1 MATERRDSFFMFYVI
16 AFVFVAVAAG
26 GVYFFWTGKQK
37 RLEEEGKARAAVV
50 EQGPLITTAVSARG
64 PDFRKVSLLG
74 EARPFKTATL
84 YAKVSG
90 YLSRIAVDAGDRV
103 KAGQFIAEINSPEL
117 DAQYRGAA
125 AALENRRKLAERT
138 RDLAE
143 KGFFSQQALDN
154 AETDVRTQEDVA
166 KEIRTMQ
173 NYRRLVA
180 PFDGVVTT
188 RYVDPGALVTNA
200 TSNQTSAQPVVTI
213 SDPSKLRV
221 TVYVDQADAAFIKPG
236 TKVEIADS
244 SNPTV
249 KAEATVSRTSGEL
262 DPRTRTMAT
271 QVDFDN
277 SKGTFISGSFVS
289 VSLLIPAKSFIEVP
303 SAALVTREG
312 KTYVAAVGD
321 DKRVK
326 LTPIEVAGTD
336 GKTLRVASGIS
347 EGVRVALSL
356 PNTVSDGARV
366 NPAPPPP
373 GAAPATAAGPA
384 ALPPAA
390 GAAPAVPPSPATAA
404 TAASPASQATGQQRS
419 SPSGDQAG
427 SPPKR

>member
-1 MATERRDSFFMFYVI
+1 V
-16 AFVFVAVAAG
+16 
-26 GVYFFWTGKQK
+26 
-37 RLEEEGKARAAVV
+37 
-50 EQGPLITTAVSARG
+50 
-64 PDFRKVSLLG
+64 
-74 EARPFKTATL
+74 
-84 YAKVSG
+84 
-90 YLSRIAVDAGDRV
+90 
-103 KAGQFIAEINSPEL
+103 
-117 DAQYRGAA
+117 
-125 AALENRRKLAERT
+125 
-138 RDLAE
+138 

-173 NYRRLVA
+173 NYRVLVA
-180 PFDGVVTT
+180 PFAGVVTT

-221 TVYVDQADAAFIKPG
+221 TVYVDQADASFVKAG
-236 TKVEIADS
+236 TKVEIIDA
-244 SNPTV
+244 SNPMV
-249 KAEATVSRTSGEL
+249 KGEATVSRTSGEL

-277 SKGTFISGSFVS
+277 SKGTFVSGSFIS

-303 SAALVTREG
+303 TAALVTREG
-312 KTYVAAVGD
+312 KTFVAAVGE

-336 GKTLRVASGIS
+336 GKSIRVASGIS

-366 NPAPPPP
+366 NPAPPAP
-373 GAAPATAAGPA
+373 GAATATAAAP
-384 ALPPAA
+384 
-390 GAAPAVPPSPATAA
+390 AAPAAA
-404 TAASPASQATGQQRS
+404 AAAPPASQSAGQQKAS
-419 SPSGDQAG
+419 GPISGDQAG
-427 SPPKR
+427 TQPKAQAR